1 MVEVA
6 AQQPGDGTA
15 IEHLLDRAFGA
26 DRYARPS
33 YRLRA
38 HAPPLGALGL
48 VAGDGDRM
56 VATLRFWPVSI
67 DETVPALLLGPLA
80 VDAAF
85 RRRGIATA
93 LVVRG
98 LGEAR
103 KRGHRI
109 VAAVGDAW
117 FFTGLCFVPAATV
130 GLCMPAPGRRGAR
143 LRIGARGRCARRRR
157 GSAGPCANL
166 RDRNF
171 GRR

>member
-1 MVEVA
+1 
-6 AQQPGDGTA
+6 
-15 IEHLLDRAFGA
+15 
-26 DRYARPS
+26 
-33 YRLRA
+33 
-38 HAPPLGALGL
+38 
-48 VAGDGDRM
+48 M

-130 GLCMPAPGRRGAR
+130 GLCMPAPADEARVFALALEAGA
-143 LRIGARGRCARRRR
+143 LDGVAGVLGPAPTSAIGTSGAA
-157 GSAGPCANL
+157 SAGRSAS
-166 RDRNF
+166 
-171 GRR
+171 